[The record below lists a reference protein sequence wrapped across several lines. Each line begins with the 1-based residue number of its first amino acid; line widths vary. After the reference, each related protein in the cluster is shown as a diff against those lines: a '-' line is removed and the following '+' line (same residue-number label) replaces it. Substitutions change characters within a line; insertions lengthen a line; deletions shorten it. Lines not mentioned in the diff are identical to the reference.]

1 MIESSIIIR
10 TLNEGKYIK
19 ALLTSI
25 KSQTYTNFEIINV
38 DSGSKD
44 ETLDITNSF
53 NCKIININPED
64 FTFGYSLNKG
74 IEVSLGKFIVIISAH
89 TMPKNELWLD
99 NLIKPLKDPKTA
111 MVFGKQEGGI
121 ESNIGELKDL
131 QRKYTNKKIELS
143 TKNIF
148 ANNANSAI
156 QKELWSNYKFNEIL
170 TAQEDIDWAKHWL
183 EKGYRVIYE
192 PKSSIYHYHNEKWD
206 KVRNRYYRESLAYKK
221 IKLWRKRHII
231 KFLVKEFIFFNLDIV
246 YAIKSKN
253 IKDLFLFRINKLF
266 GTIKGLLG

>member
-1 MIESSIIIR
+1 MTESSIIIR
-10 TLNEGKYIK
+10 TLNEDKYLK
-19 ALLTSI
+19 DLLTSI
-25 KSQTYTNFEIINV
+25 HSQTYKNFEIINV

-44 ETLDITNSF
+44 ETLNIADRF
-53 NCKIININPED
+53 NCKIISISPED
-64 FTFGYSLNKG
+64 FTFGYALNKG
-74 IEVSLGKFIVIISAH
+74 IEVSSGKFTVIISAH
-89 TMPKNELWLD
+89 TMPKNEFWLE
-99 NLIKPLKDPKTA
+99 NLIKPFQDPKVA
-111 MVFGKQEGGI
+111 MVFGKQEGGFD
-121 ESNIGELKDL
+121 SNIGELKDL
-131 QRKYTNKKIELS
+131 QRKYTNIKKELT

-156 QKELWSNYKFNEIL
+156 QKKLWCNYKFNEIL

-206 KVRNRYYRESLAYKK
+206 KVRSRYYRESLAYKK

-231 KFLVKEFIFFNLDIV
+231 KFLVKEFIFFNLDII

-253 IKDLFLFRINKLF
+253 IKNLFLFRINKLF